1 MNNRVTSNSGNAV
14 SLFPF
19 LAVLLCT
26 MGALLVLLVV
36 LAQRAGEQAVAEAE
50 SAPIESAS
58 FEQEPEL
65 PDVDV
70 ERVNQ
75 LALQLKVLRSV
86 EQKLAIQREQ
96 ADKRLRAEQDKLTHL
111 EEHTRRLE
119 HEVAKLAI
127 AAEQLKAA
135 EENQAVDQQ
144 QAEREL
150 KRLKAL
156 IAEKKALVEQLR
168 EEPQGERTYAI
179 MPFLGKDGTV
189 VPRIYIEC
197 CKRGVIV
204 QPEGTLLDE
213 DDFFDPNWSGNP
225 LLQVVRATQQ
235 HLQAAAAATGQPTP
249 PLPLPLM
256 IVRPDGIAQFGLAR
270 QALEA
275 SEVEYGYEFVG
286 GDQPLTYP
294 VPIDPALANKQ
305 HQARM
310 IARQQLVFQIRNA
323 PSLYKA
329 RLQAAAASSDGIGT
343 GPQAARTALIKRL
356 NGNGHSTWDGSGE
369 GSAGSA
375 EGMGNWSD
383 GLAENQDQTGYGS
396 PGDALG
402 MSEQGKGEANRY
414 GPGTNDARDSE
425 SQSLVESR
433 NSGNPNGQA
442 SQQVVG
448 GKAGSGGSSSTPSNS
463 GASPSAQSDAGNEN
477 DIALAGEFRE
487 PVPKQAEGS
496 HGTNAPIKS
505 NRNAVPMQRPI
516 KLVVRNDQFT
526 LMPSRH
532 VTDSTVQ
539 ATTIST
545 NQSTRDIGEQL
556 QAALRTHMAEWGI
569 AGRGLYWKPVFWLE
583 VEADATQNAVR
594 LAKLLTQSGLKVELP
609 DRIRV
614 SMGGSDSATQ

>member
-36 LAQRAGEQAVAEAE
+36 LAQRAGEQAVVDAQ
-50 SAPIESAS
+50 SAPIETAS
-58 FEQEPEL
+58 FEQAPAL

-75 LALQLKVLRSV
+75 LALKLKVLRSV
-86 EQKLAIQREQ
+86 EQKLAIQRQQ
-96 ADKRLRAEQDKLTHL
+96 ADERLRAEQDKLTHL

-127 AAEQLKAA
+127 AAEQLKVA
-135 EENQAVDQQ
+135 EDNQAVDQQ

-150 KRLKAL
+150 KRLRAL
-156 IAEKKALVEQLR
+156 IAEKEALVEQLR
-168 EEPQGERTYAI
+168 AEPQGERTYAI

-235 HLQAAAAATGQPTP
+235 HLQAATAAAGQTAP

-270 QALEA
+270 RALEA

-329 RLQAAAASSDGIGT
+329 RLQAAAASSNGIGS

-356 NGNGHSTWDGSGE
+356 NGNGHSTWSGSGA

-375 EGMGNWSD
+375 QEVGNWSD
-383 GLAENQDQTGYGS
+383 SFAENQNQQQYGS
-396 PGDALG
+396 SGDVPGT
-402 MSEQGKGEANRY
+402 SEQGMIEDNRY
-414 GPGTNDARDSE
+414 GTGTKGVGDSE
-425 SQSLVESR
+425 SQSLVESGS
-433 NSGNPNGQA
+433 SGNRNGQA
-442 SQQVVG
+442 SQQVAG
-448 GKAGSGGSSSTPSNS
+448 GKAGSGGSSSSPSNS
-463 GASPSAQSDAGNEN
+463 SASPRAQSDAANEN

-487 PVPKQAEGS
+487 PQSKQADGS

-516 KLVVRNDQFT
+516 KLVVRNDQFA

-532 VTDSTVQ
+532 VSDSTVK
-539 ATTIST
+539 AVTIST
-545 NQSTRDIGEQL
+545 NQSNRDIGEQL
-556 QAALRTHMAEWGI
+556 QAALRAHMVEWGI

-609 DRIRV
+609 DHIRV
-614 SMGGSDSATQ
+614 SMGDSDNATQ